1 MSFSSSDDVLNEIP
15 VLRLWGDIDIGTA
28 DALRARM
35 AELLGRGS
43 KFIIV
48 DLAGVSFF
56 DSSGLKVLDE
66 AQQDAAERGARLA
79 LACPPGRVL
88 RLFEITG
95 LDDHFA
101 IHPDAER
108 AASDPR

>member
-1 MSFSSSDDVLNEIP
+1 M
-15 VLRLWGDIDIGTA
+15 
-28 DALRARM
+28 
-35 AELLGRGS
+35 
-43 KFIIV
+43 
-48 DLAGVSFF
+48 
-56 DSSGLKVLDE
+56 LDE